1 MNREYHVEKDLKGQ
15 YLWIDREGI
24 WGEAYEENIL
34 RKQKITGLIPFY
46 ETENMGEVHL
56 VYSLEYRKNF
66 IGTLKNGRMK
76 CLQMESLIKSMI
88 QMMHMMDEYLLDPS
102 NLVMEMDYF
111 YENGDG
117 WDFIYIPG
125 YQADFWTQMEK
136 LSEVWLNYVDYG
148 DERAVL
154 WAYAFYEKVHGD
166 MCSVET
172 LDEITQMEKT
182 IMNKTSVS
190 YIAEDG
196 GSMDHKDHLKKDKAT
211 FWQYIR
217 KKMKCRTEK
226 YSKKEKEVS
235 EFFRKENTLEDTC
248 PVLNLTE
255 EFDISEGKTMIWIP
269 MGGINTEVIRFEN
282 VPALIGR
289 ALEEVDVCL
298 SDLRVSRIHARIDYK
313 NGQVVIVD
321 MNSSNGSY
329 RNGEKL
335 KSGEAYSLHAGDIIK
350 LADFEFICQW
360 CA

>member
-1 MNREYHVEKDLKGQ
+1 
-15 YLWIDREGI
+15 
-24 WGEAYEENIL
+24 
-34 RKQKITGLIPFY
+34 
-46 ETENMGEVHL
+46 
-56 VYSLEYRKNF
+56 
-66 IGTLKNGRMK
+66 
-76 CLQMESLIKSMI
+76 MI

-117 WDFIYIPG
+117 LYFIYIPG

-136 LSEVWLNYVDYG
+136 LSEVCLNYVDYG

-235 EFFRKENTLEDTC
+235 VMLFTYGIGSIF
-248 PVLNLTE
+248 PS
-255 EFDISEGKTMIWIP
+255 IGKII
-269 MGGINTEVIRFEN
+269 GS
-282 VPALIGR
+282 ALIISIIILAIEILIAVLIIR
-289 ALEEVDVCL
+289 AICKYMAKKNAEEVRLAKEKQKKDNLLDICKSVL
-298 SDLRVSRIHARIDYK
+298 YDMDESERKKFTDEIDE
-313 NGQVVIVD
+313 I
-321 MNSSNGSY
+321 
-329 RNGEKL
+329 EKM
-335 KSGEAYSLHAGDIIK
+335 
-350 LADFEFICQW
+350 
-360 CA
+360 